1 MSKSKS
7 SRRLEPASP
16 SARRGAPRRAVG
28 RPADTDGEETRRRI
42 MAAAQKEFADK
53 GYRETS
59 NKMIADRAGVTAGS
73 IYHYFDSKRDLF
85 LAIHDQIQEQVMGR
99 LNTAFAAA
107 DSFRD
112 AILRL
117 LDEFQK
123 LRVDMPSANGFTAVV
138 RTEAL
143 RNPEIAQ
150 ARVDAQWRGLFR
162 RLTDLGVKTG
172 EIDPARAHLVRT
184 VISAINLGVVQHGSE
199 APDQVHADCMV
210 ALGELVNGSLLHPK
224 KKDAAKSARSRSG

>member
-1 MSKSKS
+1 MKSKPATSPS
-7 SRRLEPASP
+7 SRRS
-16 SARRGAPRRAVG
+16 APRRAVG

-59 NKMIADRAGVTAGS
+59 NKMVAERAGVTAGS

-85 LAIHDQIQEQVMGR
+85 LAVHDQIQEQVMAR
-99 LNTAFAAA
+99 LNTAFESATT
-107 DSFRD
+107 FKD

-117 LDEFQK
+117 LDEFERIRTQ
-123 LRVDMPSANGFTAVV
+123 MPSANGFTAVV

-150 ARVDAQWRGLFR
+150 ARVDAQWRTLFR

-172 EIDPARAHLVRT
+172 EIDPSRAHLVRT

-199 APDQVHADCMV
+199 ATDSVHAECMM
-210 ALGELVNGSLLHPK
+210 ALGELVNGTLLQPRRK
-224 KKDAAKSARSRSG
+224 GR

>member
-1 MSKSKS
+1 
-7 SRRLEPASP
+7 
-16 SARRGAPRRAVG
+16 
-28 RPADTDGEETRRRI
+28 

-59 NKMIADRAGVTAGS
+59 NKMVAERAGVTAGS

-85 LAIHDQIQEQVMGR
+85 LAVHDQIQEQVMAR
-99 LNTAFAAA
+99 LNTAFESATT
-107 DSFRD
+107 FKD

-117 LDEFQK
+117 LDEFERIRTQ
-123 LRVDMPSANGFTAVV
+123 MPSANGFTAVV

-150 ARVDAQWRGLFR
+150 ARVDAQWRTLFR

-172 EIDPARAHLVRT
+172 EIDPSRAHLVRT

-199 APDQVHADCMV
+199 ATDSVHAECMM
-210 ALGELVNGSLLHPK
+210 ALGELVNGTLLQPRRK
-224 KKDAAKSARSRSG
+224 GR

>member
-1 MSKSKS
+1 MSKNKTARRTGPEAPVAG
-7 SRRLEPASP
+7 SRRST
-16 SARRGAPRRAVG
+16 ARRSVG

-42 MAAAQKEFADK
+42 MAAAQKEFAEK

-59 NKMIADRAGVTAGS
+59 NKIIADRAGVTAGS

-85 LAIHDQIQEQVMGR
+85 LAIHDEIQEQVMSR
-99 LNTAFAAA
+99 LNAAFAKAETFQE
-107 DSFRD
+107 SM
-112 AILRL
+112 LLL

-123 LRVDMPSANGFTAVV
+123 IRVDLPSANGFTAVV

-150 ARVDAQWRGLFR
+150 ARVDAQWRTLFR
-162 RLTDLGVKTG
+162 RMTDLGVKTG

-184 VISAINLGVVQHGSE
+184 VISAINLGIVQHGSE
-199 APDQVHADCMV
+199 ASDAVHAECMM
-210 ALGELVNGSLLHPK
+210 ALAELVSGSLLK
-224 KKDAAKSARSRSG
+224 RKDAAKKTAKSQ